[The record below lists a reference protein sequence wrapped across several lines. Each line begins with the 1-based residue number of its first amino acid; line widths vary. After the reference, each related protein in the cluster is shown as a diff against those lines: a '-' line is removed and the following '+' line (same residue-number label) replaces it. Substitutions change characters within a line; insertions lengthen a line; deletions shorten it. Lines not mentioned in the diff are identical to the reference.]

1 MRKENILIDPTE
13 LACVASISV
22 WFRGKETPRG
32 KTEERDFSVS
42 AAVRNAM
49 RAKKCSPR
57 SLTWPF
63 FVQSLTLV
71 LRSLLLNRTEMLAMQ
86 ASTVQAFK
94 DQILI
99 F

>member
-1 MRKENILIDPTE
+1 MLIDPTV
-13 LACVASISV
+13 LACIASISTL
-22 WFRGKETPRG
+22 FQSKKRPRG
-32 KTEERDFSVS
+32 KTEERDFLVS
-42 AAVRNAM
+42 AAARNEM

-71 LRSLLLNRTEMLAMQ
+71 LRSLLLNCTEMLARQ

-94 DQILI
+94 D
-99 F
+99 

>member
-13 LACVASISV
+13 LACIASISV

-32 KTEERDFSVS
+32 KTKERDFSVS
-42 AAVRNAM
+42 AAARNAM

-71 LRSLLLNRTEMLAMQ
+71 LRSLLLNCTDMLAMQ
-86 ASTVQAFK
+86 ASTVKAFK
-94 DQILI
+94 D
-99 F
+99 